1 MKPAAEVFIAGP
13 NERVDRFVE
22 ERLQQIDVTLSP
34 LERRAVLKF
43 APYFRWATDDELR
56 ELLQRLKRHADGQI
70 YANDSAPIDGR
81 RKNRGPSECNTHFA
95 THTYRS
101 AT

>member
-1 MKPAAEVFIAGP
+1 MKPGAEVLIAGP

-56 ELLQRLKRHADGQI
+56 KLLRILKRHAAHRATPGDMTRAAALCDQI
-70 YANDSAPIDGR
+70 AGRLVANNAIGTVLDA
-81 RKNRGPSECNTHFA
+81 N
-95 THTYRS
+95 
-101 AT
+101 